1 MIFAGFGPTVARFGQ
16 GQRPGFVAN
25 ERGFVEAMRRATLAR
40 GISGASTARATLRS
54 QAVGGAPELPSSLDE
69 AAYAT
74 CVTLREDALEVSR
87 PGFARAAFV
96 ADLGGGDVLVSTSLR
111 DLVEKLPEAR
121 TDLDELTDFVAGQA
135 GGGTHERTMY
145 RGVTR
150 VRAQTR
156 RTFGDRGART
166 ESLPAPRPVELRAD
180 RLLADVVELL
190 KAAVARSCGSASR
203 IALPLSG
210 GLDSSGVL
218 AMLRELGHRPLVF
231 TMDFEG
237 TPDDRPHVAAIERF
251 LGEPI
256 VRFSPTELARHVPT
270 LLTDLAQPTSLPN
283 TAFELGCAEKARE
296 LGAEM
301 WLTGL
306 GGDDTLSGN
315 MADYASELFE
325 FPLRTVLGTLDMR
338 VPWSIS
344 PRVRL
349 QHWLVEPLFPRPL
362 ARLMARRRARIYR
375 RFFPFAGSRLA
386 AALRHYDEVHTNE
399 LPGVADPEA
408 RFAHVADARW
418 VADGEE
424 SRQDVEA
431 LTGVP
436 RSDPWMD
443 GPLVASLARLPVSTL
458 ESCGLHRGLYRRA
471 LAGRI
476 PESVRTRLDKGAA
489 DPFIATMMEAAGG
502 FDLLAPYMDFGA
514 LSDTGIVEPRA
525 LASWIE
531 GVRGTPRFFGSKPF
545 WTLWRLVAAEAFLR
559 KTPC

>member
-1 MIFAGFGPTVARFGQ
+1 MIVAGFGPTVARFGQ
-16 GQRPGFVAN
+16 GKRPGLVAN
-25 ERGFVEAMRRATLAR
+25 ERGFVEAIGRATLAR
-40 GISGASTARATLRS
+40 GISGVGSARATLRS
-54 QAVGGAPELPSSLDE
+54 QAVGSAPEPSQAFPE

-74 CVTLREDALEVSR
+74 CVTLRDDALDVSR

-96 ADLGGGDVLVSTSLR
+96 AELGGGDVLVSTSLR
-111 DLVEKLPEAR
+111 DLVAMLPDKRVE
-121 TDLDELTDFVAGQA
+121 LDELTDFVAGQA
-135 GGGTHERTMY
+135 GGATRERTMY

-150 VRAQTR
+150 VRAHTR
-156 RTFGDRGART
+156 FTVDESGVRT
-166 ESLPAPRPVELRAD
+166 EPLPAPRPPELGSEHV
-180 RLLADVVELL
+180 LTELVELL
-190 KAAVARSCGSASR
+190 KSAVARSCGSASR
-203 IALPLSG
+203 VALPLSG

-231 TMDFEG
+231 SMDFEAI
-237 TPDDRPHVAAIERF
+237 PDDRPHVAAIERF

-256 VRFSPTELARHVPT
+256 VRFSPRELALHVPT
-270 LLTDLAQPTSLPN
+270 LLTKLAQPTSLPN
-283 TAFELGCAEKARE
+283 TAFELGCARKSRE

-315 MADYASELFE
+315 MADYAGELVSS
-325 FPLRTVLGTLDMR
+325 PLRTVLGTLDMR

-344 PRVRL
+344 PRVRV
-349 QHWLVEPLFPRPL
+349 QHWLVEPLLPRPV
-362 ARLMARRRARIYR
+362 ARLMALRRARIYR
-375 RFFPFAGSRLA
+375 GFFPFAGPRLS
-386 AALRHYDEVHTNE
+386 AALRLYDEVHTNE

-408 RFAHVADARW
+408 RFAHLADARW

-443 GPLVASLARLPVSTL
+443 GPLVAALARLPVSTL

-502 FDLLAPYMDFGA
+502 FELLAPYMDFGA
-514 LSDTGIVEPRA
+514 LADTGIVEPRA
-525 LASWIE
+525 LASWIAAIR
-531 GVRGTPRFFGSKPF
+531 GVPRFFASKPF
-545 WTLWRLVAAEAFLR
+545 LTLWRLVAAEAFLR
-559 KTPC
+559 QTPC

>member
-1 MIFAGFGPTVARFGQ
+1 MVSESPD
-16 GQRPGFVAN
+16 
-25 ERGFVEAMRRATLAR
+25 EEAF
-40 GISGASTARATLRS
+40 S
-54 QAVGGAPELPSSLDE
+54 
-69 AAYAT
+69 T
-74 CVTLREDALEVSR
+74 CVTLREGALDVSR

-96 ADLGGGDVLVSTSLR
+96 AELGRGDVLVSTSLR
-111 DLVEKLPEAR
+111 DLLAKLPDKR
-121 TDLDELTDFVAGQA
+121 VDLDELADFVAGQA
-135 GGGTHERTMY
+135 GGGTHERTVY

-150 VRAQTR
+150 MRAQTR
-156 RTFGDRGART
+156 RSFGEKGARV
-166 ESLPAPRPVELRAD
+166 EALPAPRPPELRAEH
-180 RLLADVVELL
+180 LLTDVVELL

-218 AMLRELGHRPLVF
+218 AMLRELGHRPIVF
-231 TMDFEG
+231 SMDFEG

-256 VRFSPTELARHVPT
+256 VRFSPLELAQYVAT
-270 LLTDLAQPTSLPN
+270 LLTKLTQPTSLPN
-283 TAFELGCAEKARE
+283 TAFELGCAEKARS

-315 MADYASELFE
+315 MADYAGELVSS
-325 FPLRTVLGTLDMR
+325 PLRTVLGTLDMR

-349 QHWLVEPLFPRPL
+349 QHWLVEPLLPRPV
-362 ARLMARRRARIYR
+362 ARLMAQRRARIYR
-375 RFFPFAGSRLA
+375 SFFPFAGPRLSS
-386 AALRHYDEVHTNE
+386 ALRLYDEVHTNE

-443 GPLVASLARLPVSTL
+443 GPLVAALARLPVSTL

-514 LSDTGIVEPRA
+514 LADTGMIEPRA

-531 GVRGTPRFFGSKPF
+531 GIRGAPRFFSSKPF

-559 KTPC
+559 QTPC